1 MKKENIITFIVLTVI
16 FFVIFYIVF
25 YKLFGKNISNSEN
38 MPINIT
44 FYPNPYQYDAN
55 YVNNTLYLNI
65 TDYQL
70 PYINTSNFILNIT
83 GNIYNLTCEDGIIYP
98 NQSVLCYVKNIIIE
112 NNTLIQ
118 LLYPFN
124 NVLYNIEYKISTYK

>member
-1 MKKENIITFIVLTVI
+1 MKKEDIITFIVLTVI
-16 FFVIFYIVF
+16 FFVIFYIAF
-25 YKLFGKNISNSEN
+25 YKLFGKNISISEN
-38 MPINIT
+38 MPVNIT
-44 FYPNPYQYDAN
+44 FYPNPYQYNVN
-55 YVNNTLYLNI
+55 YINNTLYLNI

-70 PYINTSNFILNIT
+70 PYINTSNFMLNIT
-83 GNIYNLTCEDGIIYP
+83 GNIYGLTCENEIIYS

-124 NVLYNIEYKISTYK
+124 NTLYDIEYKITT

>member
-1 MKKENIITFIVLTVI
+1 MKKEDIITFIVLTVV
-16 FFVIFYIVF
+16 FFVIFYIAF
-25 YKLFGKNISNSEN
+25 YKLFGKNINISEN
-38 MPINIT
+38 MPVNIT
-44 FYPNPYQYDAN
+44 FYPNPYQYNVN
-55 YVNNTLYLNI
+55 YINNTLYLNI

-83 GNIYNLTCEDGIIYP
+83 GNIYNLICENEIIYS

-124 NVLYNIEYKISTYK
+124 NTLYDIEYNITT

>member
-1 MKKENIITFIVLTVI
+1 MKKEDIITFIVLTVI
-16 FFVIFYIVF
+16 FFVIFYIAF
-25 YKLFGKNISNSEN
+25 YKLFGKNINISEN

-44 FYPNPYQYDAN
+44 FYPNPYQYNVN

-83 GNIYNLTCEDGIIYP
+83 GNIYNLTCEKEIIYP

-118 LLYPFN
+118 LLYQFN
-124 NVLYNIEYKISTYK
+124 GTMYNMKYEMIK

>member
-1 MKKENIITFIVLTVI
+1 MKKEDIIIFIVLTVI
-16 FFVIFYIVF
+16 FFVIFYIAF
-25 YKLFGKNISNSEN
+25 YKLFGKNIGTSKN

-44 FYPNPYQYDAN
+44 FYPNPYQYNAN

-83 GNIYNLTCEDGIIYP
+83 ENIYNLTCGKEIIYT

-112 NNTLIQ
+112 NNTMIQ

-124 NVLYNIEYKISTYK
+124 NVLYNIEYNITT

>member
-1 MKKENIITFIVLTVI
+1 MKKEDIITFIVLTVI
-16 FFVIFYIVF
+16 FFVIFYIAF
-25 YKLFGKNISNSEN
+25 YKLFGKNISISGN
-38 MPINIT
+38 MQINII
-44 FYPNPYQYDAN
+44 FYPNPYQYNVN

-83 GNIYNLTCEDGIIYP
+83 GNIYNLICEKEIIYA

-118 LLYPFN
+118 LLYSFDN
-124 NVLYNIEYKISTYK
+124 ILYNIKYNIST

>member
-1 MKKENIITFIVLTVI
+1 MKKEDIITFIVFTVI
-16 FFVIFYIVF
+16 FFVIFYIIF
-25 YKLFGKNISNSEN
+25 YKLFIKNLGSSEN

-44 FYPNPYQYDAN
+44 FYPNPYQYN
-55 YVNNTLYLNI
+55 VSYVNNTLYLNI

-70 PYINTSNFILNIT
+70 PYIKTSNFILNIT
-83 GNIYNLTCEDGIIYP
+83 GDIYNLTCENEIIYS

-112 NNTLIQ
+112 NKTLIQ

-124 NVLYNIEYKISTYK
+124 NVLYDIEYNLST

>member
-1 MKKENIITFIVLTVI
+1 MKKEDIIIFIVLTLI
-16 FFVIFYIVF
+16 FFVIFYIAF
-25 YKLFGKNISNSEN
+25 YKLFGKNMSSSEN

-44 FYPNPYQYDAN
+44 FYPNPYQYNAN

-70 PYINTSNFILNIT
+70 PYINSSNFMLNIT
-83 GNIYNLTCEDGIIYP
+83 GNMYNLTCENEIIYA
-98 NQSVLCYVKNIIIE
+98 NQSVLCYVRNIIIE

-118 LLYPFN
+118 LLYLFN
-124 NVLYNIEYKISTYK
+124 NTLYDIEYNTST

>member
-1 MKKENIITFIVLTVI
+1 MKKEDIITFIVLTVI
-16 FFVIFYIVF
+16 FFVIFYIAF
-25 YKLFGKNISNSEN
+25 YKLLDKNLGSYEN

-44 FYPNPYQYDAN
+44 FYPNPYQYNVN

-83 GNIYNLTCEDGIIYP
+83 GNIYNLTCEKEIIYP

-118 LLYPFN
+118 LLYQFN
-124 NVLYNIEYKISTYK
+124 GTMYNMKYEMIK

>member
-1 MKKENIITFIVLTVI
+1 MKKEDIITFIVLTVI
-16 FFVIFYIVF
+16 FFVIFYIAF
-25 YKLFGKNISNSEN
+25 YKLFGKNISISGN
-38 MPINIT
+38 MQINII
-44 FYPNPYQYDAN
+44 FYPNPYQYNVN

-83 GNIYNLTCEDGIIYP
+83 GNIYNLICEKEIIYP

-118 LLYPFN
+118 LLYSFDN
-124 NVLYNIEYKISTYK
+124 ILYNIKYNIST

>member
-1 MKKENIITFIVLTVI
+1 MKKEDIITFIVLTVI
-16 FFVIFYIVF
+16 FFAIFYIAF
-25 YKLFGKNISNSEN
+25 YKLFGKNISSSEN

-44 FYPNPYQYDAN
+44 FYPNPYQYNVN
-55 YVNNTLYLNI
+55 YANNTLYLNI

-83 GNIYNLTCEDGIIYP
+83 GNIYNLTCENEIIYI

-118 LLYPFN
+118 LLYSFD
-124 NVLYNIEYKISTYK
+124 NVLYNIEYNIST